1 MSART
6 GQIRKFKTPELCQTE
21 IDEVIRNNTDVGPSV
36 FAKIIGMKMR
46 KIRLQKG
53 LTQTKVSIMLNVTF
67 QQIQKYE
74 SGMNAVSFVNIW
86 KFCELTDTDIN
97 TFFEDLTKYD
107 AKLEAH
113 REERE

>member
-1 MSART
+1 
-6 GQIRKFKTPELCQTE
+6 
-21 IDEVIRNNTDVGPSV
+21 
-36 FAKIIGMKMR
+36 
-46 KIRLQKG
+46 
-53 LTQTKVSIMLNVTF
+53 MLNVTF

-107 AKLEAH
+107 AKLEDH
-113 REERE
+113 REE